1 MTRRHATAA
10 VACALAVLGG
20 HCASISSDA
29 NAPLAIEF
37 LLPQYS
43 SSFTV
48 QEFDTL
54 PITVRVLNNAGN
66 VISGASVQVVSFAP
80 DTLAVDTVP
89 LGLIGVRPGHS
100 RVVAISG
107 GLRSDPLGVTVVR
120 APDSLALPPSGVD
133 TFTVQSTDS
142 ASAPLVVDLLDL
154 RTDTTQALGLTG
166 YPVVFSIVS
175 PSFASVASA
184 TAVLRSDSLPRLVDT
199 VTTSGGAASVVVR
212 RYGTPPQPDSVIV
225 QASASRANG
234 TTVHGSPIQFV
245 VRFQ

>member
-10 VACALAVLGG
+10 VACALAVLEG
-20 HCASISSDA
+20 HCASIASDA

-37 LLPQYS
+37 ILPKFS
-43 SSFTV
+43 AGLTV

-54 PITVRVLNNAGN
+54 PIVVRVLNNAGN
-66 VISGASVQVVSFAP
+66 VITGASVRVTSFAP
-80 DTLAVDTVP
+80 DTLAVDTLP
-89 LGLIGVRPGHS
+89 LGLVGVRPGHS
-100 RVVAISG
+100 RVVASSG
-107 GLRSDPLGVTVVR
+107 GLQSDPLGVTVVR
-120 APDSLALPPSGVD
+120 APDSLALPPAGAD
-133 TFTVQSTDS
+133 TFTVPSTDS
-142 ASAPLVVDLLDL
+142 ASAPLVVNLLDL

-175 PSFASVASA
+175 PAFASLATA
-184 TAVLRSDSLPRLVDT
+184 TAVLRSDTIPRLVDT

-234 TTVHGSPIQFV
+234 AVVRGSPIQFV